1 MFFGY
6 ATYHN
11 RFSGKNRP
19 FSQEWSDILLYW
31 SKPFFCLSFFH
42 LRQKNP
48 TRSEFF
54 EDKDVMHLHLRYIEM
69 GNRIRLRR
77 KELHLKQGE
86 LARLLSI
93 SNNHMSAIESGK
105 QKTSIDTFLNLCEVL
120 KVTPDYLLLGS
131 MHANN
136 VSKDISDMLRLCSPS
151 DLALARE
158 FIELLVARNRAP
170 WNEEHFI

>member
-1 MFFGY
+1 
-6 ATYHN
+6 
-11 RFSGKNRP
+11 
-19 FSQEWSDILLYW
+19 
-31 SKPFFCLSFFH
+31 
-42 LRQKNP
+42 
-48 TRSEFF
+48 
-54 EDKDVMHLHLRYIEM
+54 MHLHLRYIEM

-158 FIELLVARNRAP
+158 FIELLVTRNRTP